1 MNNRIVGK
9 TKGLGVGTR
18 DRRKADRGSGREA
31 KRTNQSPRRESKSDL
46 DTFDASVEAT
56 TRDNADKQEHRR
68 SKKPRTPETHTS
80 RTASK
85 YRKPKAVSQSAAN
98 VPSTHRGKR
107 LSTIE
112 EESPRT
118 DSRSKP
124 VDNQHPTLQTA
135 SPREEPA
142 LGSSMVSQT
151 EPDQEQPVHE
161 DVCPSHRE
169 DCCAESSTVQPTEPD
184 EPKPVHEDVCPS
196 HREDCCA
203 ESSTVQPTEAD
214 QILPVHG
221 NNNKSSLI
229 EEHARET
236 LEALPT
242 TVEPNMLVLE
252 DVCPSPREDCDAESS
267 AVQPTEVDQQQPVDG
282 DVCPSSR
289 EDYHAE
295 SSTVMPTEAE
305 QQQTVR
311 EDAYPSPR
319 EDVPLEPSTVMPT
332 EAEQQQP
339 VHDACPSH
347 REDCHAESSTVMPV
361 GAEQQQPV
369 HDACPSHREDCH
381 AESSTVQ
388 TAEVDPR
395 QPVRDNDQS
404 SFLIEELALK
414 LSLSDGL
421 STEERQHRPLPKV
434 PRVRYVHLHVYEE
447 ACPSPADDPA
457 HESPE
462 YESGEGEGDAECVTP
477 EPTIRY
483 PSLHNNP
490 PPGSPEYI
498 PGETVCVTPEPTIRF
513 SRRHNTDPI
522 PGTRESTPDEAEYVT
537 PEPTIRYPRLQ
548 DDPAPESPEYTPDE
562 SECVTP
568 EPTIRYPRLHRD
580 PVPESPEY
588 VPGEAECVTPE
599 PTRRY
604 PSLHRDPP
612 SVPES
617 PEAAPADTE
626 SVIQGRRRNYQ
637 LSPIDCPEH
646 ESPEYTPDEA
656 ECVTPEPTIK
666 YSSLLHRDPFSVP
679 ESPEAVPAE
688 AECVTPVR
696 HNSQSSLIDDP
707 VPQSPEA
714 VPAEAECVTP
724 VRHNSQSSLIDDSV
738 PQSPEAVPTEAEC
751 KSPVHEDV
759 DPGPVDRPVHM
770 SPSCELAAL
779 VEEETPMTYEDYLI
793 MLGKRPVHESA
804 DAPPFDA
811 ERRSPVH
818 QGSSSLR
825 ETHVHESSGALSGGA
840 VQRSPAHGN
849 DRPSLRAPFLPGSS
863 SSSYVLGRNVP
874 VDPMAP
880 SGSGEPSEV
889 QPLAPTSSN
898 IPHWTNH
905 PSNLV
910 NDGEDEDLMS
920 NLVAFSMFEEDGQV
934 DPQDFIR
941 QQTLLLDAYKNARDL
956 NDHRQPLGNASQVTH
971 PNVLQ
976 APHPNIPQESHP
988 DITEAPQSNVPQ
1000 EPPSIEWNGKILFRN
1015 CELTNVVGECPIS
1028 LPSELKVEARVP
1040 MTSLFRMTENPEMQ
1054 KIEHYC
1060 FYITPAQKPN
1070 RLFSK
1075 LSSHLAERQAAG
1087 VVHLREFNITLYLVP
1102 ALESSCAELGTI
1114 EDRANALVCFLI
1126 VM

>member
-142 LGSSMVSQT
+142 LGPSMVSQT

-214 QILPVHG
+214 RPKPVDEDVCPSHREDCCAESSTVQLTEADQILPVHG

-267 AVQPTEVDQQQPVDG
+267 AVQPTEADQQQPVDG
-282 DVCPSSR
+282 DV
-289 EDYHAE
+289 
-295 SSTVMPTEAE
+295 
-305 QQQTVR
+305 
-311 EDAYPSPR
+311 
-319 EDVPLEPSTVMPT
+319 
-332 EAEQQQP
+332 
-339 VHDACPSH
+339 
-347 REDCHAESSTVMPV
+347 
-361 GAEQQQPV
+361 
-369 HDACPSHREDCH
+369 CPSHREDCH

-588 VPGEAECVTPE
+588 VPGETECVTPE

-626 SVIQGRRRNYQ
+626 SVIQGHRRNYQ

-707 VPQSPEA
+707 VPELPEA
-714 VPAEAECVTP
+714 VPAEAECVTPVRHNSQSSLIDDPVPELPEAIPAEAECVTP

-770 SPSCELAAL
+770 LPSCELAAL